1 MGNKVG
7 VRYDDDDDIL
17 AQGGSLNKCACFYTS
32 AALDLISFF

>member
-7 VRYDDDDDIL
+7 VWYDDDDIL